1 MLRSFT
7 GANISKKRAAF
18 MITKDKTTFQQTPS
32 RVLFFRSCFPDKI
45 FQVQNE
51 NVKFVVCCKIY
62 AKHSRDGKSIK
73 P

>member
-7 GANISKKRAAF
+7 GANITKKRAAF

-32 RVLFFRSCFPDKI
+32 RVLFFRSCFHDKI

-62 AKHSRDGKSIK
+62 AKHSSDGKSIK